1 MMSVLPPA
9 YRDRHDFFT
18 KMKIVSSSS
27 DLFGDL
33 SSDVLYF
40 IDGRVDMGSS
50 SIIVPA
56 GGLSISGHSFDVSV
70 LYSTEPNYTMFVS
83 PAGGSGSLLMKEVGI
98 SASGVG
104 SKVYDIS
111 GKTSNEAFEMVRVYY
126 TNCSSLGTVDTY
138 RQGLE
143 SNTGR
148 IGGTPTLTLKGTWS
162 GGYRMATTLVR
173 GLDDAM
179 NAPLFSAGA
188 GFVMQSRFR
197 TDTNTDLGATA
208 SLNDFSETNFPN
220 SSTLQYVNSQVTRN
234 GAQNSDDVT
243 LMPNINHTNL
253 PCFFSGNQGV
263 RNTFVGG
270 RSTITTASTTTMPAT
285 IGQKVDLNGVFTEN
299 DMQHF
304 DSPSNGQ
311 LRHLGSDPREYTI
324 FSNILLEG
332 TANDEVKLYVTKW
345 DDSLSSFVEVGGQ
358 QRTINN
364 IAGNRDIG
372 FFNLQ
377 VNVILD
383 QNDYIKMQIA
393 NLTSS
398 HDVTAEIDGY
408 FIVGGR

>member
-1 MMSVLPPA
+1 
-9 YRDRHDFFT
+9 
-18 KMKIVSSSS
+18 
-27 DLFGDL
+27 
-33 SSDVLYF
+33 
-40 IDGRVDMGSS
+40 
-50 SIIVPA
+50 
-56 GGLSISGHSFDVSV
+56 
-70 LYSTEPNYTMFVS
+70 
-83 PAGGSGSLLMKEVGI
+83 
-98 SASGVG
+98 
-104 SKVYDIS
+104 
-111 GKTSNEAFEMVRVYY
+111 
-126 TNCSSLGTVDTY
+126 
-138 RQGLE
+138 
-143 SNTGR
+143 
-148 IGGTPTLTLKGTWS
+148 
-162 GGYRMATTLVR
+162 
-173 GLDDAM
+173 LDDAM

-270 RSTITTASTTTMPAT
+270 RSTITTASITTMPAT

-345 DDSLSSFVEVGGQ
+345 DDSLSSFVEIGGQ

-398 HDVTAEIDGY
+398 DDVTAEIDGY

>member
-1 MMSVLPPA
+1 MSVLPPA

-18 KMKIVSSSS
+18 KMKVVSSSS

-40 IDGRVDMGSS
+40 IDGSVDMGSS
-50 SIIVPA
+50 SITVPA

-70 LYSTEPNYTMFVS
+70 LYSTEPNHTMFVS
-83 PAGGSGSLLMKEVGI
+83 PAGGSGSLLIKEVGI
-98 SASGVG
+98 STSGVG
-104 SKVYDIS
+104 SKVYDIF
-111 GKTSNEAFEMVRVYY
+111 GKTSNEAFEIVRVYY
-126 TNCSSLGTVDTY
+126 TNCSSLGTVDGY

-148 IGGTPTLTLKGTWS
+148 IGGTPTLTLKGSWS

-173 GLDDAM
+173 GIDDAM

-208 SLNDFSETNFPN
+208 SLNDFTESNFPN
-220 SSTLQYVNSQVTRN
+220 SSTLQYVNCQVTRN
-234 GAQNSDDVT
+234 GIKNSDDST
-243 LMPNINHTNL
+243 LMPNIDSTSL
-253 PCFFSGNQGV
+253 PCLFSENQGL

-270 RSTITTASTTTMPAT
+270 KSTIATAATTIMPAT
-285 IGQKVDLNGVFTEN
+285 VGQKIDLNGVFVEN
-299 DMQHF
+299 DLQHF
-304 DSPSNGQ
+304 DSPSSGQ
-311 LRHLGSDPREYTI
+311 LRHLGSDPREYTV
-324 FSNILLEG
+324 FSNVLLEG
-332 TANDEVKLYVTKW
+332 TANDEVKLYITKW

-383 QNDYIKMQIA
+383 QNDYIKMQVA

-398 HDVTAEIDGY
+398 YDITGEVDGY
-408 FIVGGR
+408 FIAGGR

>member
-1 MMSVLPPA
+1 
-9 YRDRHDFFT
+9 
-18 KMKIVSSSS
+18 
-27 DLFGDL
+27 
-33 SSDVLYF
+33 
-40 IDGRVDMGSS
+40 
-50 SIIVPA
+50 
-56 GGLSISGHSFDVSV
+56 
-70 LYSTEPNYTMFVS
+70 
-83 PAGGSGSLLMKEVGI
+83 
-98 SASGVG
+98 
-104 SKVYDIS
+104 
-111 GKTSNEAFEMVRVYY
+111 
-126 TNCSSLGTVDTY
+126 
-138 RQGLE
+138 
-143 SNTGR
+143 
-148 IGGTPTLTLKGTWS
+148 
-162 GGYRMATTLVR
+162 
-173 GLDDAM
+173 
-179 NAPLFSAGA
+179 
-188 GFVMQSRFR
+188 
-197 TDTNTDLGATA
+197 
-208 SLNDFSETNFPN
+208 
-220 SSTLQYVNSQVTRN
+220 
-234 GAQNSDDVT
+234 
-243 LMPNINHTNL
+243 MPNINHTNL

-270 RSTITTASTTTMPAT
+270 RSTITTASTTTIPAT

-311 LRHLGSDPREYTI
+311 LRHLGSDPREYAI

-332 TANDEVKLYVTKW
+332 TANDEVKLYITKW

-398 HDVTAEIDGY
+398 ADVTAETDGY